1 MKYDKLIFVCTGNT
15 CRSPMAEAIYNRME
29 EIGNMEVA
37 SRGIIV
43 LFPEPA
49 NPKACAVL
57 KNNDLSIDEHTAT
70 PLVPDDITEHTLLLT
85 MTEKQKQHVL
95 ENYKDA
101 KEVYTIKEFVGLD
114 GDVVDPY
121 GGTLLDYEGCFN
133 ELSQL
138 VKKTIYQLHE
148 EENQ

>member
-29 EIGNMEVA
+29 AVGDMEVT

-49 NPKACAVL
+49 NPKACAVM
-57 KNNDLSIDEHTAT
+57 KNNDLSIDDHMAT
-70 PLVPDDITEHTLLLT
+70 PLLLEDITENTLLLT
-85 MTEKQKQHVL
+85 MTEKQKQHIL
-95 ENYKDA
+95 ESFENVD
-101 KEVYTIKEFVGLD
+101 EVYTIKEFVNLD
-114 GDVVDPY
+114 GDVRDPY
-121 GGTLLDYEGCFN
+121 GGTLLDYEDCFT

-138 VKKTIYQLHE
+138 VKKTIYKLHE
-148 EENQ
+148 EDNQ

>member
-15 CRSPMAEAIYNRME
+15 CRSPMAEVIYNRME
-29 EIGNMEVA
+29 AVGVMEVV
-37 SRGIIV
+37 SRGIVV
-43 LFPEPA
+43 LFSEPA
-49 NPKACAVL
+49 NPKASAVV
-57 KNNDLSIDEHTAT
+57 KNNDLSIDDHTAT
-70 PLVPDDITEHTLLLT
+70 QLMEEDITEHTLLLT

-95 ENYKDA
+95 ENYEMA
-101 KEVYTIKEFVGLD
+101 NEVYTIKEFVGLD
-114 GDVVDPY
+114 GDVIDPY
-121 GGTLLDYEGCFN
+121 GGSLLDYENCFN

>member
-1 MKYDKLIFVCTGNT
+1 MRYDKLIFVCTGNT

-29 EIGNMEVA
+29 EIGGMEVT

-57 KNNDLSIDEHTAT
+57 KNNDLSLDEHKAT
-70 PLVPDDITEHTLLLT
+70 SLEAEDITENTLLLT
-85 MTEKQKQHVL
+85 MTEKQKQHIL
-95 ENYKDA
+95 ENYEEA
-101 KEVYTIKEFVGLD
+101 NEVYTIKEFVGLE

-121 GGTLLDYEGCFN
+121 GGTLLDYEDCYN

-148 EENQ
+148 EEGQ

>member
-29 EIGNMEVA
+29 TIGSMEVA

-57 KNNDLSIDEHTAT
+57 KNNDLSIDDHTAT
-70 PLVPDDITEHTLLLT
+70 QLQPEDITENTLILA
-85 MTEKQKQHVL
+85 MTEKQRQHIL
-95 ENYKDA
+95 ENYEGA
-101 KEVYTIKEFVGLD
+101 LEVYTIKKFIGMD
-114 GDVVDPY
+114 GDVIDPY
-121 GGTLLDYEGCFN
+121 GGTLLDYEDCFN

-138 VKKTIYQLHE
+138 VKKTIYRLHE
-148 EENQ
+148 EEEQ

>member
-1 MKYDKLIFVCTGNT
+1 MQYDKLIFVCTGNT

-29 EIGNMEVA
+29 DVKNMEVA

-49 NPKACAVL
+49 NPKACAVM
-57 KNNDLSIDEHTAT
+57 KNNDLSIDDHTAA
-70 PLVPDDITEHTLLLT
+70 PLVSEDITDHTLIIT
-85 MTEKQKQHVL
+85 MTEKQRQHVL
-95 ENYKDA
+95 ENYEKA
-101 KEVYTIKEFVGLD
+101 NEVYTIKEFVGLD

-121 GGTLLDYEGCFN
+121 GGTLLDYEDCFN

-148 EENQ
+148 EDDQ